1 MTRKKKPETNA
12 PAKAPAKAAARAPAV
27 ESVAAVPFGN
37 LDLYEQATQEIYRR
51 DYGDLVQ
58 MRQGN
63 REFLSLRLGKERYVV
78 DLRGILEVTR
88 PAQITPVPFSPPW
101 VLGVMM
107 LRGSVVPIFHV
118 GRMLDLSGGSDSIE
132 PGERILIVA
141 RQENVVGLLVDE
153 VLEVLAVPES
163 DLGPVPSTVHG
174 PRAEFVVGIARK
186 AESVYGILNHQRVA
200 RAEPEPAS

>member
-1 MTRKKKPETNA
+1 MKENRGDKGA
-12 PAKAPAKAAARAPAV
+12 PAP
-27 ESVAAVPFGN
+27 EAVPFGN

-58 MRQGN
+58 MRQGS
-63 REFLSLRLGKERYVV
+63 REFLSLRLGRELYAV

-88 PAQITPVPFSPPW
+88 PAQITPVPFAPPW
-101 VLGVMM
+101 VVGVMM

-118 GRMLDLSGGSDSIE
+118 GRMLRLSGDGESIE

-141 RQENVVGLLVDE
+141 RKENVVGLLVDE
-153 VLEVLAVPES
+153 VLEVVAVPDA

-174 PRAEFVVGIARK
+174 PGAEFVVGVARK
-186 AESVYGILNHQRVA
+186 GAALYAILNHQRVA
-200 RAEPEPAS
+200 RAEPGEGKD